1 MDITF
6 GGMYLGVWVVEAK
19 RPLSNPLII
28 QGSAWA
34 PGRLTYFSASDPD
47 RPGPNKEFGEKPE
60 FNGIIELEFK
70 PEIHVFML
78 KLYVQH
84 VRKEGL
90 EEIFMPVNE
99 KATVG
104 DLKKMINKKLKDKV
118 SCLVKSNSEILQEDK
133 TMR

>member
-6 GGMYLGVWVVEAK
+6 GGMYLGVWVVE
-19 RPLSNPLII
+19 SNRQSSKPLII

-34 PGRLTYFSASDPD
+34 PGRLTYFSASDPN

-70 PEIHVFML
+70 PEILML
-78 KLYVQH
+78 KLHVRH

-90 EEIFMPVNE
+90 EEIFMPDY
-99 KATVG
+99 KTATVG
-104 DLKKMINKKLKDKV
+104 DLKEVINEKLKDKV
-118 SCLVKSNSEILQEDK
+118 SCLVKNNSEILQEDK